1 MNEQIVSE
9 HSETAADARESAVS
23 TVRTTSVSNPRRI
36 RL

>member
-1 MNEQIVSE
+1 VNEQIVNE
-9 HSETAADARESAVS
+9 HSEAATDARESAVS